1 MSLIPKETWK
11 KYGVRT
17 VIFDKKNHDILTPK
31 IPDLEL

>member
-11 KYGVRT
+11 KCGVRT
-17 VIFDKKNHDILTPK
+17 VIFDKKNDILTPK